1 MTDLEEKKKR
11 KRIVRLEFLEEEL
24 MMFAMV
30 YKALLKETKK
40 ENIFEWIELRSCTYD
55 VWEMIF

>member
-1 MTDLEEKKKR
+1 MTDLKEKKKR

-40 ENIFEWIELRSCTYD
+40 ENIFE
-55 VWEMIF
+55 